1 MSSAWARRIARASR
15 WVIATY
21 TTTAAAIQA
30 AKSLD
35 LALVPGSESFLFQ
48 SAISG
53 KNATI
58 SPRIS
63 ATGGFR
69 CQKRGPLRP
78 TLEEEPYAEGLDDGE
93 RQRRHR
99 RCGRPHPAGPVPA
112 RGPAAHRHARRL
124 RHLAMRRLRGASG
137 WQGGEGLHDVCLGSR
152 GQERAHHRRAG
163 AEWQTA

>member
-15 WVIATY
+15 WVMANY
-21 TTTAAAIQA
+21 TTTAPAIQA
-30 AKSLD
+30 PKSLD
-35 LALVPGSESFLFQ
+35 LARPPGSESFLFQ

-78 TLEEEPYAEGLDDGE
+78 ALEEEPYAEGLDDGE

-99 RCGRPHPAGPVPA
+99 RCGRPHPAGSVPA

-124 RHLAMRRLRGASG
+124 RYLAMRRLRRPCRRE
-137 WQGGEGLHDVCLGSR
+137 GG
-152 GQERAHHRRAG
+152 
-163 AEWQTA
+163 